1 MGDYIGAYRAMEEEY
16 KAGRLRAIGVSK
28 FYPDRLCDLCET
40 VEIMPMVNQVELHP
54 FSQQGYALELMKE
67 YGVMPEAWGPF
78 DEGNYGIFTHAV
90 LTEIGKKYGKSAA
103 QVALRR
109 NVQRSVVIIPKSTHK
124 DRIEQNFDIRDFTLS
139 DEDMAEIA
147 KLDTGRSEIVN
158 HHNPKFVKR
167 LHGLKIH
174 E

>member
-1 MGDYIGAYRAMEEEY
+1 M
-16 KAGRLRAIGVSK
+16 
-28 FYPDRLCDLCET
+28 
-40 VEIMPMVNQVELHP
+40 
-54 FSQQGYALELMKE
+54 MKE
-67 YGVMPEAWGPF
+67 YGVMPEAWRPF
-78 DEGNYGIFTHAV
+78 YEGNYGIFTHAV

-103 QVALRR
+103 QVALRW

-124 DRIEQNFDIRDFTLS
+124 DRIEQNFDIRGFTLS
-139 DEDMAEIA
+139 DEDMVEIA